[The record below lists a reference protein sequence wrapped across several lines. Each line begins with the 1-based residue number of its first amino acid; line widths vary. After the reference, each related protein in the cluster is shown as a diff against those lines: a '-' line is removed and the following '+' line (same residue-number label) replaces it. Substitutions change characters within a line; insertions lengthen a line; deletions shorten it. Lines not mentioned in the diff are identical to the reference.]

1 MPSNAPYIPEIID
14 HPGNEL
20 ESVRIGL
27 VQLAPVLGSRDEN
40 LERHAAIA
48 SELAHRDVHLIL
60 FPELSLTGYFLKDL
74 VPDVACTLEPQHWTS
89 LQEACGNSTVI
100 AGGVYETAEHIFT
113 NAAFAVNAHEVQI
126 IHEKV
131 FLPTYGLFDELRYFG
146 RGSRFHPHTFELGSV
161 PHQQWKAG
169 TVICEDMWHLR
180 SISLLA
186 DQGVDCFLGLSSSP
200 ARGIQAKKSLG
211 SEQSYDA
218 MTRTYAQLTTSYFAY
233 CNRVG
238 YEDGV
243 AFWGGS
249 RLVLPDGSL
258 AAEPAGR
265 GEEIHVYAVSHRAV
279 RRARIATPLLR
290 DERISPLREENVH
303 V

>member
-1 MPSNAPYIPEIID
+1 MQPHPPVIPDIIN

-20 ESVRIGL
+20 EPVRIAL
-27 VQLAPVLGSRDEN
+27 VQIAPILGSRDAN
-40 LERHAAIA
+40 LERHAAIVR
-48 SELAHRDVHLIL
+48 ELAGRGVHLIL

-74 VPDVACTLEPQHWTS
+74 VPDVACSLAPQHWAA
-89 LQEACGNSTVI
+89 LQEVCGASTVI
-100 AGGVYETAEHIFT
+100 AGGVFEAPEHIFT
-113 NAAFAVNAHEVQI
+113 NAAFAITAEDVQV

-146 RGSRFHPHTFELGSV
+146 RGTGFRSRILGLGDS
-161 PHQQWKAG
+161 PRQKWNMG

-180 SISLLA
+180 SISMLA

-200 ARGIQAKKSLG
+200 ARGIQAKRSLG

-218 MTRTYAQLTTSYFAY
+218 MTRTYAQLTTAYFAY

-249 RLVLPDGSL
+249 RLVLPDGTL
-258 AAEPAGR
+258 AADPAGR
-265 GEEIHVYAVSHRAV
+265 GEEIHVHELSHRAV
-279 RRARIATPLLR
+279 RSTRIAAPLLR
-290 DERISPLREENVH
+290 DERTAILSGEHTNG
-303 V
+303 

>member
-1 MPSNAPYIPEIID
+1 MLSTAPNIPQIID

-20 ESVRIGL
+20 ESVRIAL
-27 VQLAPVLGSRDEN
+27 VQLAPVLGSREAN

-48 SELAHRDVHLIL
+48 GELAKRGIHLIL

-74 VPDVACTLEPQHWTS
+74 VPDVACSLAPQHWKE
-89 LQEACGNSTVI
+89 LQEACGSSTVI

-113 NAAFAVNAHEVQI
+113 NAAFAVTADDVQV

-146 RGSRFHPHTFELGSV
+146 RGTGFRSRMIDLDAKPF
-161 PHQQWKAG
+161 QQWKMG

-200 ARGIQAKKSLG
+200 ARGIQARKSLG

-218 MTRTYAQLTTSYFAY
+218 MTRTYAQLTTAYFAY

-258 AAEPAGR
+258 AGEPAGR
-265 GEEIHVYAVSHRAV
+265 GEEIHTYALSHRAI

-290 DERISPLREENVH
+290 DERIAPLPVETSH
-303 V
+303 D